1 MNAIR
6 RAVIDSP
13 EYPFAPVDAP
23 VKLDQNEA
31 PEDFPAELKTE
42 VLLRLQTT
50 PWHRYPDLNAETL
63 CDAIAAYEDW
73 TPTGVVVTTGSN
85 VLIALLT
92 QIAGIGKRVITVKPS
107 FALYAL
113 DATLLDAKLT
123 ELPLRDDLSVDMASI
138 ISEIQQASDPES
150 RGLVY
155 LPQPQAPTGVMISM
169 ADIEALLQASS
180 GWLVVLDEAYCQF
193 SDADC
198 KSIARTYP
206 NVVLLRTFSKA
217 WGLAGVRLGY
227 ALTSE
232 AIARQ
237 VKKMAPPFAVSVL
250 QTVAV
255 QVALENPAYMLER
268 VRTIIRER
276 ERIYEALLGHAGWQ
290 VYRSAANFIL
300 IRTPNAAHA
309 YAQLLSRGVLV
320 RRQDKLHGLAGC
332 IRVTVGTSAEN
343 DAFLLAALAIK

>member
-13 EYPFAPVDAP
+13 EYPFAAVDAP

-31 PEDFPAELKTE
+31 PDDFPAELKTE
-42 VLLRLQTT
+42 VLHRLQSA
-50 PWHRYPDLNAETL
+50 PWHRYPDLHAETL
-63 CDAIAAYEDW
+63 CKAIGAYEDW
-73 TPTGVVVTTGSN
+73 TPAGVVVTTGSN

-92 QIAGIGKRVITVKPS
+92 QIAGIGKRVVTVKPS

-113 DATLLDAKLT
+113 DATLLDAELT
-123 ELPLRDDLSVDMASI
+123 EVPLRDDLSVDIAAMIAAL
-138 ISEIQQASDPES
+138 QQSNDAES

-155 LPQPQAPTGVMISM
+155 LPQPQAPTGVMVPM
-169 ADIEALLQASS
+169 ADIEALLQAAN

-193 SDADC
+193 SETDC
-198 KSIARTYP
+198 RAIAQKHP

-237 VKKMAPPFAVSVL
+237 IKKMAPPFAVSVL
-250 QTVAV
+250 QTIAV
-255 QVALENPAYMLER
+255 HVALEHPAYMLAR
-268 VRTIIRER
+268 VQTIIRER
-276 ERIYEALLGHAGWQ
+276 ERIYQALLEHPNWQ
-290 VYRSAANFIL
+290 VYRSAANFLL
-300 IRTPNAAHA
+300 IRTPDAAIAHA
-309 YAQLLSRGVLV
+309 ALLARGVLV
-320 RRQDKLHGLAGC
+320 RRQDKLYGLTGC
-332 IRVTVGTSAEN
+332 IRVTVGTAAEN
-343 DAFLLAALAIK
+343 DAFLLAALAIS

>member
-13 EYPFAPVDAP
+13 EYPFAPIDAP

-31 PEDFPAELKTE
+31 PEDFPVELKAE
-42 VLLRLQTT
+42 VLQRLQTT

-63 CDAIAAYEDW
+63 CSAIAAYEDW
-73 TPTGVVVTTGSN
+73 TPTDVVVTTGSN

-123 ELPLRDDLSVDMASI
+123 EVPLRDDLTVDIASI
-138 ISEIQQASDPES
+138 ISEIQQTADAEL
-150 RGLVY
+150 RGVVY
-155 LPQPQAPTGVMISM
+155 LPQPQAPTGVMVPM
-169 ADIEALLQASS
+169 AEIEALLQASS

-193 SDADC
+193 SETDC
-198 KSIARTYP
+198 KSISRNYP

-232 AIARQ
+232 AIARHI
-237 VKKMAPPFAVSVL
+237 KKMAPPFAVSVL

-255 QVALENPAYMLER
+255 QVALENPAYMLAR
-268 VRTIIRER
+268 VQTIVRER
-276 ERIYEALLGHAGWQ
+276 ERMYNALLAHPSWQ

-300 IRTPNAAHA
+300 IRTQDAAQA
-309 YAQLLSRGVLV
+309 YGQLLSQGVLV